1 MPWGIVNLQLCVKEN
16 GESRIQPRR
25 QVFQHYGAEDKRPNF
40 VVVHPSGCVKHHEAS
55 QLVYMDGW
63 MDGWMGGEGVQSGQF
78 CTNVIYAQLKHI
90 SLW

>member
-1 MPWGIVNLQLCVKEN
+1 MNLPLCVKEH
-16 GESRIQPRR
+16 GGSRIRPRR
-25 QVFQHYGAEDKRPNF
+25 QAFQHYGAEDQRLNF

-55 QLVYMDGW
+55 QLVY